1 MAIVSEYYNE
11 VYVLEDDPVDNT
23 QVQDTTSSPP
33 RVPLRA
39 QNTRSTTRKKRT
51 ILSLFDSEGYAIP
64 DPTVTPPASPLPSKK
79 KVWCNNKRGALT
91 ICVVTSV
98 LVGSILGAAFF
109 IVNETSGNNLG
120 KKEIIPL

>member
-11 VYVLEDDPVDNT
+11 VYVLEDDPVDST
-23 QVQDTTSSPP
+23 SSFDATTSPPSVPP
-33 RVPLRA
+33 RVQTKTRA
-39 QNTRSTTRKKRT
+39 TRKKRT
-51 ILSLFDSEGYAIP
+51 VLSLFDTEGYAIP
-64 DPTVTPPASPLPSKK
+64 DPTVTPPDSPLPSMK